1 VTRHRWLPLTY
12 APKIPGVLSG
22 EIRLTIR
29 VDSEDPLEVG
39 DMIAF
44 HGWQGRPY
52 RSPWSFRTEWFTLDK
67 VDGILLFP
75 QGIRFATGRDT
86 RPWTHD
92 LCDQLAILDGIES
105 NPGESP
111 GRALGRVLNEYHKI
125 PDAGVKAQVLRW

>member
-1 VTRHRWLPLTY
+1 MIRHRWLPLTY

-22 EIRLTIR
+22 EIRQTLR
-29 VDSEDPLEVG
+29 VDSKDPLEVE

-52 RSPWSFRTEWFTLDK
+52 RSPWSFRTGYFTLNMATD
-67 VDGILLFP
+67 IRLFP
-75 QGIRFATGRDT
+75 MGIKIRGSFDIDPWDGR
-86 RPWTHD
+86 
-92 LCDQLAILDGIES
+92 LCNHLAIRDGIES

-111 GRALGRVLNEYHKI
+111 GQALGRVLNEYHKI